1 MTQPK
6 KKRFTTRQLTT
17 MSILAAVASILFLV
31 EITIVSFYK
40 LDFSN
45 IPVLLGTFSM
55 GPLAGVM
62 ILAVKSAL
70 GILHTSSGG
79 VGELAD
85 FLIGLAMILPAGL
98 IYRRDK
104 SRKGAL
110 IGMLVGGVAATIAGV
125 LANIYILFPVFGL
138 SPETVVAIGQ
148 GINPA
153 IHTQWDFV
161 LLITAPFNVL
171 KWGAISALGWFL
183 YKPLSP
189 LLHGSRQVV

>member
-1 MTQPK
+1 
-6 KKRFTTRQLTT
+6 
-17 MSILAAVASILFLV
+17 
-31 EITIVSFYK
+31 
-40 LDFSN
+40 
-45 IPVLLGTFSM
+45 M

-189 LLHGSRQVV
+189 LLHG